1 MIRVRATGP
10 IQVGPAILDAEESH
24 HREVRRV
31 EVGALVEVLDGA
43 GSIGMGRVEAA
54 GKQGRVIVESVRT
67 VPRPAELVLLVG
79 AGDRDRF
86 MWLVE
91 KAVEAG
97 VTRVVPLDTARS
109 RHVATRVRAD
119 HVERMER
126 RAAEALKQCGGAW
139 DLAVGAPMPIDRA
152 ILTVGTGHRWL
163 AAAGAAPATML
174 APADSVTV
182 AIGPEGGFTE
192 EEESAL
198 RAGGFTPVRLG
209 ARTMRFET
217 AALAAAVVAGLARKE
232 TDG

>member
-10 IQVGPAILDAEESH
+10 IQAGPATLDAEESH
-24 HREVRRV
+24 HLEVRRV
-31 EVGALVEVLDGA
+31 EVGTLVEVLDGA
-43 GSIGMGRVEAA
+43 GSIGIGRVEAA

-91 KAVEAG
+91 KAVEVGA
-97 VTRVVPLDTARS
+97 TRLVPLDTARS